1 MTDPSTA
8 SNADSS
14 AGRTADPSVNLF
26 SIERSVVVEPSDA
39 GLQLGVISRITIA
52 ASAADLWRSLTDADH
67 LRRWFLPITGELRVG
82 GAFAAEGN
90 ASGVVVR
97 CDPDQ
102 RLTMTWGDESSVV
115 DVRLV
120 PDAPGDTSAAPE
132 PSSAHLECTS
142 VELKHTYPLSMAGNG
157 TGAFYVGPG
166 WDFALNALRAFHSST
181 PLIGLNTPQEQVFNR
196 QALLAWGLIVEAS
209 GTATP
214 QEVAVGITETLPQ
227 WAPDLA

>member
-1 MTDPSTA
+1 MTDPSTDP
-8 SNADSS
+8 SH
-14 AGRTADPSVNLF
+14 DPSVNLF
-26 SIERSVVVEPSDA
+26 SIERGVVVEPSDT
-39 GLQLGVISRITIA
+39 GLQLGVISRVTIA
-52 ASAADLWRSLTDADH
+52 ASAADLWRSLTNADQ
-67 LRRWFLPITGELRVG
+67 LRRWFLPVTGELRVG

-102 RLTMTWGDESSVV
+102 RLTLTWGDESSVV

-120 PDAPGDTSAAPE
+120 PDAPGGSSVQPKPTSLQPQDT
-132 PSSAHLECTS
+132 AHRTHTS
-142 VELKHTYPLSMAGNG
+142 VQLKHTYPLSMAGNG

-196 QALLAWGLIVEAS
+196 QALLAWGLVVEAS

-214 QEVAVGITETLPQ
+214 EEVAVGITETLPQ

>member
-1 MTDPSTA
+1 MTDPSTDP
-8 SNADSS
+8 SH
-14 AGRTADPSVNLF
+14 DPSVNLF
-26 SIERSVVVEPSDA
+26 SIARSVVVEPSDT

-52 ASAADLWRSLTDADH
+52 TSAADLWRSLTDADH
-67 LRRWFLPITGELRVG
+67 LRRWFLPVSGELRVG
-82 GAFAAEGN
+82 GAFEAEGN

-102 RLTMTWGDESSVV
+102 RLTVTWGDESSLV

-120 PDAPGDTSAAPE
+120 PDASGDDVSARDASGDTSVE
-132 PSSAHLECTS
+132 LKHTS

-196 QALLAWGLIVEAS
+196 QALLAWGLVVEAS

-214 QEVAVGITETLPQ
+214 EEVAVGITETLPQ

>member
-67 LRRWFLPITGELRVG
+67 LRRWFLPVTGELHVG
-82 GAFAAEGN
+82 GAFSAEGN

-157 TGAFYVGPG
+157 TGAFYV
-166 WDFALNALRAFHSST
+166 D
-181 PLIGLNTPQEQVFNR
+181 QD
-196 QALLAWGLIVEAS
+196 
-209 GTATP
+209 GTSR
-214 QEVAVGITETLPQ
+214 
-227 WAPDLA
+227 

>member
-1 MTDPSTA
+1 MAGEMT
-8 SNADSS
+8 
-14 AGRTADPSVNLF
+14 DPSVNLF
-26 SIERSVVVEPSDA
+26 SIERSVVVEPSDT
-39 GLQLGVISRITIA
+39 GLQLGVISRLTIA

-67 LRRWFLPITGELRVG
+67 LRRWFLPVTGELRVG
-82 GAFAAEGN
+82 EAFSAEGN

-102 RLTMTWGDESSVV
+102 RLTVTWGDESSVV

-120 PDAPGDTSAAPE
+120 PDAPGGSSVQTEDTAQRT
-132 PSSAHLECTS
+132 HTS
-142 VELKHTYPLSMAGNG
+142 VQLKHTYPLSMAGNG

-196 QALLAWGLIVEAS
+196 QALLAWGLVVEAS

-214 QEVAVGITETLPQ
+214 EEVAVGITETLPQ